1 MKGVAKMIIAGV
13 VILIIGGIL
22 LLVYLGLNGWSF
34 KLDYEMKTYDNQS
47 PVHTLNTK
55 MEVGELKTEFYDGE
69 FVTVDYPESEK
80 LDVRCTEEN
89 GVLTVTSKAKHWYN
103 FISCFS
109 DFPTITV
116 RIPKD
121 LELNLN
127 LTVNAGTLNL
137 ANGEYGDIAVHLN
150 AGTIKL
156 NDITCNELKC
166 EVNAGTLSSDKVYCV
181 DSVSAEVNAGT
192 INLNNL
198 GSNDIKVR
206 VSAGSC
212 NILVEGNKSDY
223 QIKSHVSAGSCNVSE
238 QSGNGSDKLIDVK
251 VSAGSANIK
260 FTAD

>member
-1 MKGVAKMIIAGV
+1 MKGVVKMIVAGV

-47 PVHTLNTK
+47 PIHTLNTK

-69 FVTVDYPESEK
+69 FVIVDYPESEK

-89 GVLTVTSKAKHWYN
+89 GKLTVTSKMKHWYN
-103 FISCFS
+103 FIGCFA

-116 RIPKD
+116 RIPKS
-121 LELNLN
+121 LELNLD

-137 ANGEYGDIAVHLN
+137 ADGEYGDISVHLN
-150 AGTIKL
+150 AGTVKL

-166 EVNAGTLSSDKVYCV
+166 EVNAGTLNSEKVLCLE
-181 DSVSAEVNAGT
+181 SVKTTVNAGT
-192 INLNNL
+192 INLKNVN
-198 GSNDIKVR
+198 SDDIAVD

-212 NILVEGNKSDY
+212 NILVEGKKSDY
-223 QIKSHVSAGSCNVSE
+223 RIESKVSAGSCNVE
-238 QSGNGSDKLIDVK
+238 NQSGNDLGKVTVK

-260 FTAD
+260 FTED